1 MTRLIRKLFKEKI
14 MNKEQWFLIEN
25 EIDYKKAIR
34 RYEQLREAKRGT
46 SDHKEKMLLVHLIN
60 KYENAKW
67 PSFEMDPVEI
77 IKIRMEEFGYKP
89 SDLAREYGDKGTI
102 SKVLN
107 YKQPL
112 SLNMIRLFN
121 KMLRIPTDLLTKEY
135 KLS

>member
-1 MTRLIRKLFKEKI
+1 MLT
-14 MNKEQWFLIEN
+14 QTWFLIEN
-25 EIDYKKAIR
+25 YASYRKAVSR
-34 RYEQLREAKRGT
+34 FEQLKDCTKGS
-46 SDHKEKMLLVHLIN
+46 SDHREKMLLVYLIN
-60 KYENAKW
+60 KYEKTKW
-67 PSFEMDPVEI
+67 PAFEMDPMEI

-89 SDLAREYGDKGTI
+89 SDKGTI

>member
-1 MTRLIRKLFKEKI
+1 MKT
-14 MNKEQWFLIEN
+14 EQWFLIEN
-25 EIDYKKAIR
+25 ETGYQKAIL
-34 RYEQLREAKRGT
+34 RYEQIRESKKGT

-60 KYENAKW
+60 QYENSKW
-67 PSFEMDPVEI
+67 PHIDIDPIEI
-77 IKIRMEEFGYKP
+77 IKIRMEEFGYK
-89 SDLAREYGDKGTI
+89 SVDLAKEYGDKGTI

-112 SLNMIRLFN
+112 SLNRIRLFN